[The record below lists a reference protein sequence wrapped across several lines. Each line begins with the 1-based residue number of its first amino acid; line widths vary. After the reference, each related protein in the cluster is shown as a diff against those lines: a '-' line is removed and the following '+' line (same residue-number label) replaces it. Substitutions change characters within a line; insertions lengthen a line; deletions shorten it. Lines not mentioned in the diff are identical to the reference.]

1 MDIKKEIN
9 LINDIVFNAVMHGS
23 DSGGSYNSNEDGLKQ
38 ALNIWIKEKN
48 LVDYVVEEVERSYG
62 FGVWDV
68 LQIVEDCI

>member
-1 MDIKKEIN
+1 MDIKKEID

-23 DSGGSYNSNEDGLKQ
+23 DGGGSYDSNEDGLKQ

-48 LVDYVVEEVERSYG
+48 LVDYTVEEVERSDN
-62 FGVWDV
+62 FGVWSV